1 MNKDSNKDKDE
12 KNNIATHEADINLIK
27 KFLDYA
33 NVADASYA
41 LLEAVNGKFKD
52 IDNEGK
58 EREKEG
64 DKQNL
69 GDKFNNHNST
79 YARAI
84 EARFNEDRTGDWC
97 IPFVNKCLT
106 EKDKISN
113 NDITQV
119 KLDFKLSKRTI
130 TFTNRFRILAHQ
142 ENKERSREK
151 GKETD
156 GNYGFSATL
165 FEDTQANSNDTKYIL
180 AFRGTEFKLN
190 FKHKVT

>member
-84 EARFNEDRTGDWC
+84 EARFMKDVVLEKGIVRDTTIDNNPINIPIDSTLSTRTKN
-97 IPFVNKCLT
+97 FVNRY
-106 EKDKISN
+106 EI
-113 NDITQV
+113 
-119 KLDFKLSKRTI
+119 
-130 TFTNRFRILAHQ
+130 RFHQ
-142 ENKERSREK
+142 PN
-151 GKETD
+151 TD
-156 GNYGFSATL
+156 SGFSATL
-165 FEDTQANSNDTKYIL
+165 FYDTQKDIFVRLQK
-180 AFRGTEFKLN
+180 
-190 FKHKVT
+190 

>member
-12 KNNIATHEADINLIK
+12 KNNIATHEADINLVK

-84 EARFNEDRTGDWC
+84 EARFNQEKVGSLC
-97 IPFVNKCLT
+97 IPLTNACLI

-119 KLDFKLSKRTI
+119 KLDSKLSKRTI
-130 TFTNRFRILAHQ
+130 TFTNRFKLLKHQ
-142 ENKERSREK
+142 ENTSS
-151 GKETD
+151 
-156 GNYGFSATL
+156 GFSATL
-165 FEDTQANSNDTKYIL
+165 FEDTQ
-180 AFRGTEFKLN
+180 
-190 FKHKVT
+190 